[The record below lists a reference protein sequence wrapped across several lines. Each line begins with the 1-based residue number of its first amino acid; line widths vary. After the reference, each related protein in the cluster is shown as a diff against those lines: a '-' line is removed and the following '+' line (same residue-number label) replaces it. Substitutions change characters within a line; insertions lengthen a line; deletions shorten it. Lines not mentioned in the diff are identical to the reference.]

1 MLEKHCF
8 VTNYLSIIVAAALVN
23 NLILIQ
29 LFGVS
34 SLFYS
39 TKRLPQAIEF
49 ALFNFAVLFLSSVV
63 NLFIYRFLLLPL
75 HLEFFRLVV
84 FVATSAVLTTLFLNM
99 TTKSFPFSIRQQGL
113 LLFLTGGN
121 SAVLG
126 ATLLSSASVLSLS
139 ENIASSFG
147 AALGYSLMIIGFAA
161 LRIRL
166 EIADVPAPFQG
177 SAIQLITAGLVAIS
191 LLGFA
196 GLT

>member
-1 MLEKHCF
+1 M
-8 VTNYLSIIVAAALVN
+8 TNYLSIIVAAALAN

-39 TKRLPQAIEF
+39 TKKLPQAIEF
-49 ALFNFAVLFLSSVV
+49 ALFNFAVLFLASVV
-63 NLFIYRFLLLPL
+63 NISVYRFILLPL

-84 FVATSAVLTTLFLNM
+84 FVATSALLTTLFLHVI
-99 TTKSFPFSIRQQGL
+99 TKRLPFSTRQQGL

-126 ATLLSSASVLSLS
+126 ATLLSSTSVLSLG
-139 ENIASSFG
+139 ENIAYSFG
-147 AALGYSLMIIGFAA
+147 AALGYSLMIVGFAA

-166 EIADVPAPFQG
+166 EFADVPAPFRG
-177 SAIQLITAGLVAIS
+177 SSIQLITAGLVAIS

-196 GLT
+196 GMT

>member
-1 MLEKHCF
+1 
-8 VTNYLSIIVAAALVN
+8 VTNYLSIIIAAALVN

-29 LFGVS
+29 LLGVS

-49 ALFNFAVLFLSSVV
+49 ALFNFVVLFAASIT
-63 NLFIYRFLLLPL
+63 NLFLYRFVLIPL
-75 HLEFFRLVV
+75 NIEFLRLVV
-84 FVATSAVLTTLFLNM
+84 FVGTSALLTTALLRIISARLPI
-99 TTKSFPFSIRQQGL
+99 TARQQGL

-126 ATLLSSASVLSLS
+126 ATLLSSNSILGFS
-139 ENIASSFG
+139 ENIAQNFG
-147 AALGYSLMIIGFAA
+147 AALGYSLMIVGFAA
-161 LRIRL
+161 VRLRL
-166 EIADVPAPFQG
+166 ESADVPAPFRG
-177 SAIQLITAGLVAIS
+177 SAIALITAGLVTIS

>member
-1 MLEKHCF
+1 M
-8 VTNYLSIIVAAALVN
+8 TNYLSIIIAAALVN

-29 LFGVS
+29 LLGVS

-49 ALFNFAVLFLSSVV
+49 ALFNFVVLFAASIT
-63 NLFIYRFLLLPL
+63 NLFLYRFVLIPL
-75 HLEFFRLVV
+75 HIEFLRLVI
-84 FVATSAVLTTLFLNM
+84 FVGSSALLTTTLLRIISARLPI
-99 TTKSFPFSIRQQGL
+99 TARQQGL

-126 ATLLSSASVLSLS
+126 ATLLSSNSILDFS
-139 ENIASSFG
+139 ENIAQNFG
-147 AALGYSLMIIGFAA
+147 AALGYSLMIVGFAA
-161 LRIRL
+161 VRLRL
-166 EIADVPAPFQG
+166 ESADVPAPFRG
-177 SAIQLITAGLVAIS
+177 SAIALITAGLVTIS

>member
-1 MLEKHCF
+1 M
-8 VTNYLSIIVAAALVN
+8 TNYLSIIVAAALVN

-39 TKRLPQAIEF
+39 TRRLPQAIEF
-49 ALFNFAVLFLSSVV
+49 ALFNFAVLLLSGIV
-63 NLFIYRFLLLPL
+63 NLCIYRFVIQPL
-75 HLEFFRLVV
+75 HLEIFRLVI
-84 FVATSAVLTTLFLNM
+84 FVATSALLTTLFLQLI
-99 TTKSFPFSIRQQGL
+99 TKRFPLSARQQGI

-126 ATLLSSASVLSLS
+126 ATLLSSTSALSLS
-139 ENIASSFG
+139 ENITYCLG
-147 AALGYSLMIIGFAA
+147 AALGYSLMIVGFAA

-166 EIADVPAPFQG
+166 EFANVPAPFRG
-177 SAIQLITAGLVAIS
+177 ASIQLITAGLVAIS

>member
-1 MLEKHCF
+1 M
-8 VTNYLSIIVAAALVN
+8 TNYLNIIVAAALVN

-39 TKRLPQAIEF
+39 TKKLPQAIEF
-49 ALFNFAVLFLSSVV
+49 ALFNFVVLFLSSVI
-63 NLFIYRFLLLPL
+63 NLLVYRFILLPL
-75 HLEFFRLVV
+75 NLEFFRLIV
-84 FVATSAVLTTLFLNM
+84 FVATSALLTTLFLQVI
-99 TTKSFPFSIRQQGL
+99 TKRLPLSMRQQGL

-126 ATLLSSASVLSLS
+126 TTLLSSSNVLTLD
-139 ENIASSFG
+139 ENVIYSFG

-166 EIADVPAPFQG
+166 EFADVPGPFRG

>member
-1 MLEKHCF
+1 
-8 VTNYLSIIVAAALVN
+8 VTNYLSIIAAAALVN

-34 SLFYS
+34 SLLNS

-49 ALFNFAVLFLSSVV
+49 ALFNFVVLFLASVV
-63 NLFIYRFLLLPL
+63 NLFVYRFILIPF

-84 FVATSAVLTTLFLNM
+84 FVATSALLTTLFLQVI
-99 TTKSFPFSIRQQGL
+99 TRHFPFSRRQQHL

-121 SAVLG
+121 SAVL
-126 ATLLSSASVLSLS
+126 AASLLSSISVLTLGES
-139 ENIASSFG
+139 IAYSFG
-147 AALGYSLMIIGFAA
+147 AALGYSLIIVGFAA
-161 LRIRL
+161 LRTRL
-166 EIADVPAPFQG
+166 EFADVPAPFRG
-177 SAIQLITAGLVAIS
+177 SAIQLITAGLVTIS

>member
-1 MLEKHCF
+1 M
-8 VTNYLSIIVAAALVN
+8 TNYLSIIVAAALVN

-39 TKRLPQAIEF
+39 TKKLPQAIEF
-49 ALFNFAVLFLSSVV
+49 ALFNFVVLFLSLII
-63 NLFIYRFLLLPL
+63 NLIIYRFFLIPF

-84 FVATSAVLTTLFLNM
+84 FVATSALLTTLFLQVI
-99 TTKSFPFSIRQQGL
+99 TKRYSFSIRQQGL
-113 LLFLTGGN
+113 LLFLAGGN

-126 ATLLSSASVLSLS
+126 ATLLSSTSALSLS
-139 ENIASSFG
+139 ENITYCLG
-147 AALGYSLMIIGFAA
+147 AALGYSLMIVGFAA

-166 EIADVPAPFQG
+166 EFANVPAPFRG
-177 SAIQLITAGLVAIS
+177 ASIQLITAGLVAIS

>member
-1 MLEKHCF
+1 M
-8 VTNYLSIIVAAALVN
+8 TNYLSIIIAAALVN

-29 LFGVS
+29 LLGVS

-49 ALFNFAVLFLSSVV
+49 ALFNFVVLFAASIT
-63 NLFIYRFLLLPL
+63 NLFLYRFVLIPL
-75 HLEFFRLVV
+75 HIEFLRLVI
-84 FVATSAVLTTLFLNM
+84 FVGSSALLTTTLLRIISARLPI
-99 TTKSFPFSIRQQGL
+99 TARQQGL

-126 ATLLSSASVLSLS
+126 ATLLSSNSILDFS
-139 ENIASSFG
+139 ENIAQNFG
-147 AALGYSLMIIGFAA
+147 AALGYSLMIVGFSAVR
-161 LRIRL
+161 LRL
-166 EIADVPAPFQG
+166 EPADIPAPFRG
-177 SAIQLITAGLVAIS
+177 SAIALITAGLVTIS

>member
-1 MLEKHCF
+1 M
-8 VTNYLSIIVAAALVN
+8 TNFLSIIVAAALVN

-29 LFGVS
+29 LVGVS

-39 TKRLPQAIEF
+39 TKKLPQAIEF
-49 ALFNFAVLFLSSVV
+49 ALLNFAVLFLASVV
-63 NLFIYRFLLLPL
+63 NISVYRFILLPL

-84 FVATSAVLTTLFLNM
+84 FVATSALLTTLFLHVI
-99 TTKSFPFSIRQQGL
+99 TKRLPFSTRQQGL

-126 ATLLSSASVLSLS
+126 ATLLSSTSVLSLG
-139 ENIASSFG
+139 ENIAYSFG
-147 AALGYSLMIIGFAA
+147 AALGYSLMIVGFAA

-166 EIADVPAPFQG
+166 EFADVPAPFRG
-177 SAIQLITAGLVAIS
+177 SSIQLITAGLVAIS

-196 GLT
+196 GMN

>member
-1 MLEKHCF
+1 LEKHRF
-8 VTNYLSIIVAAALVN
+8 VTNYLSIIAAAALVN

-34 SLFYS
+34 SLLNS

-49 ALFNFAVLFLSSVV
+49 ALFNFVVLFLASVV
-63 NLFIYRFLLLPL
+63 NLFIYRFILIPF

-84 FVATSAVLTTLFLNM
+84 FVATSALLTTLFLQVI
-99 TTKSFPFSIRQQGL
+99 TRHFPFSRRQQHL

-121 SAVLG
+121 SAVL
-126 ATLLSSASVLSLS
+126 AASLLSSISVLTLGES
-139 ENIASSFG
+139 IAYSFG
-147 AALGYSLMIIGFAA
+147 AALGYSLIIVGFAA
-161 LRIRL
+161 LRTRL
-166 EIADVPAPFQG
+166 EFADVPAPFRG
-177 SAIQLITAGLVAIS
+177 SAIQLITAGLVTIS

>member
-1 MLEKHCF
+1 M
-8 VTNYLSIIVAAALVN
+8 TNYLSIIVAAALVN

-39 TKRLPQAIEF
+39 TKKLPQAIEF
-49 ALFNFAVLFLSSVV
+49 ALFNFVVLFLSLII
-63 NLFIYRFLLLPL
+63 NLIIYRFFLIPF

-84 FVATSAVLTTLFLNM
+84 FVATSALLTTLFLQVI
-99 TTKSFPFSIRQQGL
+99 TKRYSFSIRQQGL

-126 ATLLSSASVLSLS
+126 ATLLSSTNVLSLH
-139 ENIASSFG
+139 ENIAYSFG
-147 AALGYSLMIIGFAA
+147 AALGYSLMIVGFAA

-166 EIADVPAPFQG
+166 EFADVPHHFEAPPFN
-177 SAIQLITAGLVAIS
+177 
-191 LLGFA
+191 
-196 GLT
+196 

>member
-1 MLEKHCF
+1 LENHRF
-8 VTNYLSIIVAAALVN
+8 VTNFLSIIVAAALVN

-29 LFGVS
+29 LVGVS

-39 TKRLPQAIEF
+39 TKKLPQAIEF
-49 ALFNFAVLFLSSVV
+49 ALLNFAVLFLASVV
-63 NLFIYRFLLLPL
+63 NISVYRFILLPL

-84 FVATSAVLTTLFLNM
+84 FVATSALLTTLFLHVI
-99 TTKSFPFSIRQQGL
+99 TKRLPFSTRQQGL

-126 ATLLSSASVLSLS
+126 ATLLSSTSVLSLG
-139 ENIASSFG
+139 ENIAYSFG
-147 AALGYSLMIIGFAA
+147 AALGYSLMIVGFAA

-166 EIADVPAPFQG
+166 EFADVPAPFRG
-177 SAIQLITAGLVAIS
+177 SSIQLITAGLVAIS

-196 GLT
+196 GMT

>member
-1 MLEKHCF
+1 M
-8 VTNYLSIIVAAALVN
+8 TNYLSIIAAAALVN

-34 SLFYS
+34 SLLNS

-49 ALFNFAVLFLSSVV
+49 ALFNFVVLFLASVV
-63 NLFIYRFLLLPL
+63 NLFVYRFILIPF

-84 FVATSAVLTTLFLNM
+84 FVATSALLTTLFLQVI
-99 TTKSFPFSIRQQGL
+99 TRHFPFSRRQQHL

-121 SAVLG
+121 SAVL
-126 ATLLSSASVLSLS
+126 AASLLSSISVLTLAES
-139 ENIASSFG
+139 IAYSFG
-147 AALGYSLMIIGFAA
+147 AALGYSLIIVGFAA
-161 LRIRL
+161 LRTRL
-166 EIADVPAPFQG
+166 EFADVPAPFRG
-177 SAIQLITAGLVAIS
+177 SAIQLITAGLVTIS

>member
-1 MLEKHCF
+1 M
-8 VTNYLSIIVAAALVN
+8 TNTLSIIIAAALVN

-29 LFGVS
+29 LLGVS

-49 ALFNFAVLFLSSVV
+49 ALFNFVVLFAASIT
-63 NLFIYRFLLLPL
+63 NLFLYRFVLIPL
-75 HLEFFRLVV
+75 HIEFLRLVI
-84 FVATSAVLTTLFLNM
+84 FVGSSALLTTTLLRIISARLPI
-99 TTKSFPFSIRQQGL
+99 TARQQGL

-126 ATLLSSASVLSLS
+126 ATLLSSNSILDFS
-139 ENIASSFG
+139 ENIAQNFG
-147 AALGYSLMIIGFAA
+147 AALGYSLMIVGFAA
-161 LRIRL
+161 VRLRL
-166 EIADVPAPFQG
+166 ESSDIPAPFRG
-177 SAIQLITAGLVAIS
+177 SAIALITAGLVTIS

>member
-1 MLEKHCF
+1 M
-8 VTNYLSIIVAAALVN
+8 TNYLDIIIAAALVN

-39 TKRLPQAIEF
+39 TRKLPQAIEF
-49 ALFNFAVLFLSSVV
+49 ALFNFVVLFLSSVV
-63 NLFIYRFLLLPL
+63 NLLVYRFILLPL
-75 HLEFFRLVV
+75 NLEFFRLIV
-84 FVATSAVLTTLFLNM
+84 FAATSALLTTLFLQVI
-99 TTKSFPFSIRQQGL
+99 TKRLPLSMRQHGL

-126 ATLLSSASVLSLS
+126 TTLLSSSSALTLH
-139 ENIASSFG
+139 ENVIYSFG

-166 EIADVPAPFQG
+166 EFADVPAPFRG
-177 SAIQLITAGLVAIS
+177 GAIQLITAGLVAIS

>member
-1 MLEKHCF
+1 M
-8 VTNYLSIIVAAALVN
+8 TNYLSIIIAAALVN

-29 LFGVS
+29 LLGVS

-49 ALFNFAVLFLSSVV
+49 ALFNFVVLFAASIT
-63 NLFIYRFLLLPL
+63 NLFFYRFVLIPL
-75 HLEFFRLVV
+75 HIEFLRLVI
-84 FVATSAVLTTLFLNM
+84 FVGSSALLTTTLLRIISARLPI
-99 TTKSFPFSIRQQGL
+99 TARQQGL

-126 ATLLSSASVLSLS
+126 ATLLSSNSILDFS
-139 ENIASSFG
+139 ENIAQNFG
-147 AALGYSLMIIGFAA
+147 AALGYSLMIVGFAA
-161 LRIRL
+161 VRLRL
-166 EIADVPAPFQG
+166 ESADIPAPFRG
-177 SAIQLITAGLVAIS
+177 SAIALITAGLVTIS